1 MSEKVLEM
9 KHIGKSFHGIQVL
22 SDVNFDVRRG
32 EVHCLL
38 GENGAGKSTLIKIL
52 SGAYC
57 LESGEIIL
65 DGKPLVNNSPSKSIQ
80 AGVSVVYQE
89 LNMIPDLPIYEN
101 VFIGKEFTK
110 GICFDRKRQIQET
123 QRYLDIVG
131 LKVDPRTL
139 VGSLSIAQQQMVEI
153 AKAISN
159 NAKVLVLDEPT
170 ASITDKEVE
179 ILFKTI
185 QELRAN
191 GMGIIYISHR
201 MAELFEIGDRIT
213 VLRDGCYVGT
223 QNIEDITEAALTRM
237 MVGRD
242 ISFEKVANPGRT
254 DEVVLEVRDL
264 CYRNRVKHV
273 SFDLHKGEI
282 LGFSGLVGAGR
293 SEIAKCIIGAY
304 RHTGSI
310 KYLGK
315 ELPTS
320 VAETAKR
327 GVVYLS
333 EDRKGEGLV
342 LIHPL
347 FENVSLPNLDKLG
360 TPLVHK
366 SKLRTVTADYIKKLK
381 IKAYN
386 ADMAGEELSGGNQQK
401 VVIAKWLL
409 SQADVYIFDE
419 PTRGI
424 DVGARDEIYEIMLEL
439 VKNGASIIL
448 VSSDLVEVIRL
459 SDRIAVMREGALRTV
474 LENDASTTQEKVL
487 SYAF

>member
-139 VGSLSIAQQQMVEI
+139 VGTLSIAQQQMVEI

-223 QNIEDITEAALTRM
+223 QNIEDITEAGLTRM

-242 ISFEKVANPGRT
+242 ISFEFGTCATG
-254 DEVVLEVRDL
+254 
-264 CYRNRVKHV
+264 
-273 SFDLHKGEI
+273 
-282 LGFSGLVGAGR
+282 
-293 SEIAKCIIGAY
+293 
-304 RHTGSI
+304 TGSSMSPSI
-310 KYLGK
+310 CTRARSSASRAWLARGAARSPSAS
-315 ELPTS
+315 L
-320 VAETAKR
+320 VRTAIPAASSIWAR
-327 GVVYLS
+327 SCPPAWPRRPSAALS
-333 EDRKGEGLV
+333 
-342 LIHPL
+342 I
-347 FENVSLPNLDKLG
+347 SA
-360 TPLVHK
+360 
-366 SKLRTVTADYIKKLK
+366 RT
-381 IKAYN
+381 
-386 ADMAGEELSGGNQQK
+386 
-401 VVIAKWLL
+401 
-409 SQADVYIFDE
+409 
-419 PTRGI
+419 
-424 DVGARDEIYEIMLEL
+424 AR
-439 VKNGASIIL
+439 A
-448 VSSDLVEVIRL
+448 R
-459 SDRIAVMREGALRTV
+459 AWC
-474 LENDASTTQEKVL
+474 
-487 SYAF
+487 

>member
-1 MSEKVLEM
+1 MSENVLEM
-9 KHIGKSFHGIQVL
+9 KHIGKSFHGNHVL
-22 SDVNFDVRRG
+22 TDINFDVRRG

-52 SGAYC
+52 SGAYS
-57 LESGEIIL
+57 LETGEIIL
-65 DGKPLVNNSPSKSIQ
+65 DGKPLTDNSPSKSIQ
-80 AGVSVVYQE
+80 SGVSVVYQE
-89 LNMIPDLPIYEN
+89 LNMMPDLPIYEN
-101 VFIGKEFTK
+101 VFIGKELTR
-110 GICFDRKRQIQET
+110 GIRFDRKRQIEET
-123 QRYLDIVG
+123 KKYLDIVG

-139 VGSLSIAQQQMVEI
+139 VSELSIAQQQMVEI

-170 ASITDKEVE
+170 ASITDKEVR
-179 ILFKTI
+179 ILFETVKD
-185 QELRAN
+185 LRSK

-201 MAELFEIGDRIT
+201 MAELFEIGDRVT

-223 QNIEDITEAALTRM
+223 NDIKDITEAQLTRM

-242 ISFEKVANPGRT
+242 ISFKKVFNPGRT
-254 DEVVLEVRDL
+254 DEVVMEVRDL
-264 CYRNRVKHV
+264 CYKNRVKNV

-293 SEIAKCIIGAY
+293 TEIAKCIVGAY

-310 KYLGK
+310 KYLGQ
-315 ELPTS
+315 ELPAS
-320 VAETAKR
+320 VAETARR

-342 LIHPL
+342 LMHPL
-347 FENVSLPNLDKLG
+347 YENVALPNLDKIAQ
-360 TPLVHK
+360 PLVK
-366 SKLRTVTADYIKKLK
+366 KGRMKEITEEYIRKLRV
-381 IKAYN
+381 KAYN
-386 ADMAGEELSGGNQQK
+386 ADMIAGELSGGNQQK
-401 VVIAKWLL
+401 VVIAKWLY
-409 SQADVYIFDE
+409 SNADVYIFDE

-424 DVGARDEIYEIMLEL
+424 DVGARDEIYEIMLDL
-439 VKNGASIIL
+439 VKNGASVIL

-459 SDRIAVMREGALRTV
+459 SDRIAVMKEGELGTI
-474 LENDASTTQEKVL
+474 LENDESITQEKVL

>member
-1 MSEKVLEM
+1 M

-52 SGAYC
+52 SGAYS

-110 GICFDRKRQIQET
+110 GICFDRKRQIQQT

-131 LKVDPRTL
+131 LKGDPRTL

-242 ISFEKVANPGRT
+242 ISFEKGANPGRT